1 LAPLVAKPQADAKL
15 MALAI
20 ISGLGSGALHAV
32 TGPDHV
38 LSLAPLAIAQRRT
51 AFRLGLLWGIGHA
64 LGTVLLVTLLAL
76 VAAHSELGSIS
87 AWSQR
92 VSGAAL
98 VMMGLWSFYLS
109 RKPSGSSAPSASERQ
124 RGVLTIGLIHGL
136 TGAAALLL
144 LLPAVF
150 SSGHVLRVL
159 YLGGFALGSTL
170 AMGGLTWLVARAANR
185 TLRASVVGRAQKVA
199 ALASVAFGA
208 VYFALV

>member
-1 LAPLVAKPQADAKL
+1 
-15 MALAI
+15 
-20 ISGLGSGALHAV
+20 
-32 TGPDHV
+32 V

-51 AFRLGLLWGIGHA
+51 AFRLGLMWGIGHA
-64 LGTVLLVTLLAL
+64 VGTVLLVTLLAL
-76 VAAHSELGSIS
+76 VAAYAELGSIS

-92 VSGAAL
+92 ISGVAL
-98 VMMGLWSFYLS
+98 VLMGVWSLHVIS
-109 RKPSGSSAPSASERQ
+109 KAKASDGTGTRPRQ

-150 SSGHVLRVL
+150 SSGHLLRIL

-185 TLRASVVGRAQKVA
+185 TIRSSVIGRAQKVA

>member
-1 LAPLVAKPQADAKL
+1 

-38 LSLAPLAIAQRRT
+38 LSLAPLAIAERRT
-51 AFRLGLLWGIGHA
+51 AFQLGLLWGIGHA

-76 VAAHSELGSIS
+76 LAAYSELGSIS
-87 AWSQR
+87 VWSQR
-92 VSGAAL
+92 ASGAAL
-98 VMMGLWSFYLS
+98 VSMGAWSFCLS
-109 RKPSGSSAPSASERQ
+109 GKPSGSRATTVSQRQ
-124 RGVLTIGLIHGL
+124 RGVLTIGLVHGL

-150 SSGHVLRVL
+150 SSGHVVRLL

-185 TLRASVVGRAQKVA
+185 TLRASVVTRAQKVA

-208 VYFALV
+208 VYLALV

>member
-1 LAPLVAKPQADAKL
+1 MFRTF

-38 LSLAPLAIAQRRT
+38 LSLAPLAIGQRRT
-51 AFRLGLLWGIGHA
+51 AFRLGLVWGVGHA

-76 VAAHSELGSIS
+76 IAAHSELGHIS

-92 VSGAAL
+92 ISGAAL
-98 VMMGLWSFYLS
+98 VSMGLWSFYLA
-109 RKPSGSSAPSASERQ
+109 RRSGRSSDRTGPEQKRS
-124 RGVLTIGLIHGL
+124 VLTIGLVHGL

-150 SSGHVLRVL
+150 SSGHLVRLL
-159 YLGGFALGSTL
+159 YLGGFTLGSTL
-170 AMGGLTWLVARAANR
+170 AMGGLTWLVARAATR
-185 TLRASVVGRAQKVA
+185 ALRGSVVNRAQKIA

-208 VYFALV
+208 VYFAFV

>member
-1 LAPLVAKPQADAKL
+1 
-15 MALAI
+15 MALAVL
-20 ISGLGSGALHAV
+20 SGLGSGALHAV

-51 AFRLGLLWGIGHA
+51 AFRLGLIWGIGHA

-76 VAAHSELGSIS
+76 LTAHSELGSIS
-87 AWSQR
+87 SLSQR
-92 VSGAAL
+92 LSGAAL
-98 VMMGLWSFYLS
+98 VLMGLWSLYLS
-109 RKPSGSSAPSASERQ
+109 WKAKPSSEGPSSSRR

-150 SSGHVLRVL
+150 SSGYLLRVL

-185 TLRASVVGRAQKVA
+185 TLRASLVGRAQKVA
-199 ALASVAFGA
+199 AIASVAFGA